1 MYRSEE
7 ERDSGGSDL
16 MRQNEVVREVMRLV
30 PVGNSVTIE
39 ILTNNN

>member
-16 MRQNEVVREVMRLV
+16 MRQNEVVGEVMRLV

-39 ILTNNN
+39 VLTNIN